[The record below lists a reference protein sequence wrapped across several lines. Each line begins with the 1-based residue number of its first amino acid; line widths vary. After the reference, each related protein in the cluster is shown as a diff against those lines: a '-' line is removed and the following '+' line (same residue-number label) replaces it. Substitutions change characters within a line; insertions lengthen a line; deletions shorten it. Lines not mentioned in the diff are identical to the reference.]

1 MKAQKTPDK
10 GGKEVEDTLL
20 DEIDRISGQINGII
34 VSDFAY
40 GLFTEKILNKLRQI
54 SHDKNIVIC
63 GDSQSSSQTGD
74 INKFIKYD
82 LLCPNEKEA
91 RIALKDTQNSIE
103 VISQNLIKNIFPRN
117 LIMKL
122 GSEGFISY
130 YTDSNN
136 QKRKEAFPALSTKPV
151 DVTGAGDA
159 LLSVLASGISVGENI
174 INLSLLACIVTKL
187 CVETVGNQPVPISMI
202 NQEIDSLF

>member
-1 MKAQKTPDK
+1 
-10 GGKEVEDTLL
+10 
-20 DEIDRISGQINGII
+20 
-34 VSDFAY
+34 
-40 GLFTEKILNKLRQI
+40 
-54 SHDKNIVIC
+54 
-63 GDSQSSSQTGD
+63 
-74 INKFIKYD
+74 
-82 LLCPNEKEA
+82 
-91 RIALKDTQNSIE
+91 
-103 VISQNLIKNIFPRN
+103 
-117 LIMKL
+117 MKL

-130 YTDSNN
+130 YIDSNN